1 MNLKKVKM
9 SKYQICKRC
18 VIDNAS
24 YVNTKFNSHGIC
36 SYCLNF
42 DKNIKPKLFQNIKNK
57 NFAIKLKQK
66 LNLSKKFYKSDYDC
80 LIGVS
85 GGVDSSYLVYHAVTD
100 LNLKPLLY
108 HVDTGWNNSIA
119 VSNIE
124 KIIDKFGLDLHT
136 DVIDWNEMK
145 DLCRSFLKSQ
155 VPYMESIQDHAIW
168 AGMHKYAKENN
179 IKHILTGGNL
189 QTENIRAPLNIAYY
203 AGDLTLMKD
212 IHNKFGDISLNKFPT
227 LDILKYKIYYK
238 YIYKIK
244 LHQPLNYINYKKN
257 VAITTLQNK
266 IDWKSYG
273 GKHHESNFTKFFDGY
288 WKPKKFNHDNRRG
301 HLSSLIVTKQISRD
315 EAISELKKNS
325 FDEISLNRDLQ
336 YISSKLDF
344 DLKELKILFDGKN
357 KYYYDYRSKHK
368 ILNFITTI
376 IKFLKI
382 NIKQI

>member
-1 MNLKKVKM
+1 MIV
-9 SKYQICKRC
+9 YQICEKC
-18 VIDNAS
+18 VIDNTS
-24 YVNTKFNSHGIC
+24 YTNVTFNQHGIC

-42 DKNIKPKLFQNIKNK
+42 DKNIKPKLIKNLNNKYFSK
-57 NFAIKLKQK
+57 NLRRKLYLAKK
-66 LNLSKKFYKSDYDC
+66 LNNSNYDC

-85 GGVDSSYLVYHAVTD
+85 GGVDSSYLVYHAVTN
-100 LNLKPLLY
+100 LKLKPLLY

-124 KIIDKFGLDLHT
+124 KIINKFELDLHT

-155 VPYMESIQDHAIW
+155 VPYMECIQDHAIW
-168 AGMHKYAKENN
+168 AGMHKFAKENN

-203 AGDLTLMKD
+203 AGDLTLIKD
-212 IHNKFGDISLNKFPT
+212 IHDKFGDIELNKFPT

-244 LHQPLNYINYKKN
+244 LHQPLNYIDYKKN
-257 VAITTLQNK
+257 VAIKTLQK
-266 IDWKSYG
+266 EIDWKSYG

-301 HLSSLIVTKQISRD
+301 HLSSLIATNQISRT
-315 EAISELKKNS
+315 EAIFELKKNS
-325 FDEISLNRDLQ
+325 YDEFSLNRDIQ
-336 YISSKLDF
+336 YMSSKLDF
-344 DLKELKILFDGKN
+344 ELSEFKALFNGKN
-357 KYYYDYRSKHK
+357 KYYYNYKSKHK
-368 ILNFITTI
+368 ILSIITSI
-376 IKFLKI
+376 IKFFKI
-382 NIKQI
+382 EIRNIE